1 MYDIKI
7 NNNKIY
13 YNMVVCSSSNH
24 DDDEQG
30 GSTTTSS
37 IEGGNFIKMFYKCA
51 FGIHIQNDFNR
62 PFAICHVK
70 ICTGRNLQS
79 TTS

>member
-1 MYDIKI
+1 MTLKLIIIKYTI
-7 NNNKIY
+7 
-13 YNMVVCSSSNH
+13 MVVCSSSNH

-30 GSTTTSS
+30 GSTTSS
-37 IEGGNFIKMFYKCA
+37 IEGGNFIKMFYMCA

>member
-30 GSTTTSS
+30 GSTTSS
-37 IEGGNFIKMFYKCA
+37 IEGGNFIKMFYMCA

>member
-13 YNMVVCSSSNH
+13 CNMVVCSSSNH

-30 GSTTTSS
+30 GSTTSS
-37 IEGGNFIKMFYKCA
+37 IEGGNFIKMFYMCA

>member
-30 GSTTTSS
+30 GSTSSS
-37 IEGGNFIKMFYKCA
+37 IEGGNFIKMFYMCA

-70 ICTGRNLQS
+70 ICTGRNLQ
-79 TTS
+79 